1 MLSFFAALFITLQAQ
16 VEVADSILEQR
27 HEVNIRFELPAFLSL
42 EQLTQIMSIARINN
56 DTVDAFLNR
65 AQWQNFRQL
74 RIPCRIVLTPKKYHY
89 TRSSRS
95 WTYPTESEYRQIMQQ
110 FQTQYPEICHLYE
123 AGRSIKNRP
132 LLFVR
137 INTDTSISKPSVMLT
152 SSIHGNETGG
162 MMLMLRLA
170 DYLLSQRE
178 INTLVKTL
186 TDSLDIWI
194 NPLANP
200 DGLYFDTTDI
210 YQAIRFNANGVDL
223 NRNFPDPVKGPHPDN
238 NDYQPETK
246 AMMQLLKH
254 YRFVMSANFHSGEEV
269 VNYPW
274 DCQPM
279 LHPDDTWFRTLAK
292 TYADSAI
299 RYGTNGYFQTYIGN
313 SPIAGITNGYAW
325 YPVYGGRQDYVTC
338 FLHGREVTIELDK
351 DFITPESDLEQ
362 LWQSNYRSL
371 LAWLSFALQGVKGV
385 VTDQITGKPIAST
398 VAIADHDDAKSVVI
412 SDSTTGI
419 FYRLLL
425 PGSYTFKIYATGYDT
440 CTIGPIAVYSNQYT
454 YLQANLVPKDK
465 INNEIVVPQIFPN
478 PVGNRIF
485 LRSMQTKNW
494 RYALLDNGGRILQ
507 QNTWPQNSG
516 LDVSTLLPG
525 IYFLYLTEGKN
536 TQRLRFIKLP

>member
-1 MLSFFAALFITLQAQ
+1 
-16 VEVADSILEQR
+16 
-27 HEVNIRFELPAFLSL
+27 
-42 EQLTQIMSIARINN
+42 
-56 DTVDAFLNR
+56 
-65 AQWQNFRQL
+65 
-74 RIPCRIVLTPKKYHY
+74 
-89 TRSSRS
+89 
-95 WTYPTESEYRQIMQQ
+95 
-110 FQTQYPEICHLYE
+110 
-123 AGRSIKNRP
+123 
-132 LLFVR
+132 
-137 INTDTSISKPSVMLT
+137 
-152 SSIHGNETGG
+152 
-162 MMLMLRLA
+162 MLMLRLA

-200 DGLYFDTTDI
+200 DGLYFDTTDII

-425 PGSYTFKIYATGYDT
+425 PGSYTFKIYATAM
-440 CTIGPIAVYSNQYT
+440 PFA
-454 YLQANLVPKDK
+454 
-465 INNEIVVPQIFPN
+465 
-478 PVGNRIF
+478 
-485 LRSMQTKNW
+485 
-494 RYALLDNGGRILQ
+494 
-507 QNTWPQNSG
+507 
-516 LDVSTLLPG
+516 
-525 IYFLYLTEGKN
+525 
-536 TQRLRFIKLP
+536 

>member
-42 EQLTQIMSIARINN
+42 EQLTQIMSIARIHN

-223 NRNFPDPVKGPHPDN
+223 NRNFPDPVKGAHPDN

-419 FYRLLL
+419 FYHLLL

-507 QNTWPQNSG
+507 QNAWPQNSG